1 MCPIECL
8 LSRKTVTSMNGFML
22 NHKTIQQ
29 IIFQGAYLQK
39 SCLKGILWFEEP
51 SWLKSDVS
59 KWPVNLKDSGNL
71 KTIPEERVHMH
82 FAVNVSDLDL
92 FSKFSSLTKLKRVVA
107 LCKRFIFNLQ
117 HPNEKLV
124 AAAQQINVS
133 NNSHILSLNPFL
145 DQEGILRVGGR
156 LTK

>member
-1 MCPIECL
+1 
-8 LSRKTVTSMNGFML
+8 MNGFML

-59 KWPVNLKDSGNL
+59 KWPVNLKDSGDL

-82 FAVNVSDLDL
+82 FAVNVFDLDL

-124 AAAQQINVS
+124 AAITTNK
-133 NNSHILSLNPFL
+133 L
-145 DQEGILRVGGR
+145 DQSLLTLVKIFQQQSFQKELSDLMKSKR
-156 LTK
+156 LK